1 MSPVRRGPV
10 LSGPSGPAP
19 GCPAPAATSKLAQ
32 PTVSEEA
39 CAIDESRVTPGRH
52 RPRRLRRTAAL
63 RRLTAEESL
72 VPSGLIQ
79 PIFVRDG
86 IDGPRGIAS
95 MPGVHQH
102 SIESATR
109 AAADAAAAGVGGIMM
124 FGIPSTKDETG
135 SEACDPD
142 GILQRALRAV
152 VAEVG
157 DRTVVIADLNL
168 DEYTTHG
175 HSGVLGAD
183 GDVDNDASIA
193 QYGDVAVA
201 QADAGAHMIA
211 PSGMMDGQ
219 VGAIRAALDSAGH
232 QSVGILAY
240 AAKFASSLYGPFRD
254 AVESSL
260 VGNRRTYQQYPGN
273 RRESLREVLL
283 DVDQGADIVMVKPAL
298 PYLDV
303 IADVAAAVTIPVAAY
318 QVSGEYAMVETAAAH
333 GALDREAA
341 ILEMLLAIRRAGAGI
356 IVTYWA
362 TEVAATM
369 LGRTEF

>member
-1 MSPVRRGPV
+1 
-10 LSGPSGPAP
+10 
-19 GCPAPAATSKLAQ
+19 
-32 PTVSEEA
+32 VS
-39 CAIDESRVTPGRH
+39 AIDVPRALPGRV

-63 RRLTAEESL
+63 RRLTAETDVVRSA
-72 VPSGLIQ
+72 LIQ

-86 IDGPRGIAS
+86 IDGPREIPS
-95 MPGVHQH
+95 MPGVFQH
-102 SIESATR
+102 SVDSAVR
-109 AAADAAAAGVGGIMM
+109 AAIDAAAAGVGGIMM

-135 SEACDPD
+135 AEASDPD

-152 VAEVG
+152 VDAVG
-157 DRTVVIADLNL
+157 ETTVVIADLNL

-175 HSGVLGAD
+175 HSGVIGAD

-193 QYGDVAVA
+193 RFAEVAVA
-201 QADAGAHMIA
+201 QATAGAHMVA

-219 VGAIRAALDSAGH
+219 VGAIRAALDAAGH
-232 QSVGILAY
+232 QTVGILAY

-260 VGNRRTYQQYPGN
+260 TGNRRTYQQYPGN

-283 DVDQGADIVMVKPAL
+283 DVDEGADVVMVKPAL

-303 IADVAAAVTIPVAAY
+303 IAEVASAVTIPVAAY
-318 QVSGEYAMVETAAAH
+318 QVSGEYAMIETAAAH
-333 GALDREAA
+333 GRLDRESA
-341 ILEMLLAIRRAGAGI
+341 IREMLLAIRRAGASI

-362 TEVAATM
+362 TEVAASM
-369 LGRTEF
+369 IDGFEY